1 MPLSAY
7 SLCYSDGCALEGGSR
22 TGFIRGRWL
31 RLRSTGLRTYVV
43 LVFAWMSEG
52 PRAIVTMW
60 VVVVEVQCV
69 GGGVDVPVRKLRA
82 VLLCQAFS
90 Y

>member
-1 MPLSAY
+1 
-7 SLCYSDGCALEGGSR
+7 
-22 TGFIRGRWL
+22 
-31 RLRSTGLRTYVV
+31 
-43 LVFAWMSEG
+43 MSEG